1 MPTGTGAI
9 NLRNLPVTKY
19 AINPGLFNQLTSR
32 VIFDPINFA
41 LPGFGNYVQNQLLQV
56 GVVGSINLI
65 VEGNLTF
72 EADAGDVLPTA
83 RWPWDLIAA
92 QLSGNG
98 QNNFIN
104 CQGMDLRLRALASNR
119 ALVDG
124 VSFWPTLVDFA
135 AGAGA
140 SSYPFKLVYKIPV
153 AMDDTTLVGALY
165 AQSEAT
171 NLTYKITTGTLSDI
185 LDVNTSTGAALVA
198 TVHMEEEI
206 FEVPYDPN
214 HSDTLV
220 IPDLT
225 VLHGLVANDNA
236 VASQSTLDTALF
248 RINGQM
254 ERLIFYT
261 LDKSVAANVVIVP
274 TSDYDQTQLIY
285 GSNQTPYTFN
295 PQDFLD
301 IRNNRDYRVP
311 LSSALNGLNSGLW
324 TPPFSAA
331 PVPDGVYCLDFIAD
345 NAVRDQVL
353 LEGVTNLRLRTQ
365 YTTAPTGGSY
375 VHFVQETLF
384 A

>member
-1 MPTGTGAI
+1 MPTGTGAV

-19 AINPGLFNQLTSR
+19 QINPGAFNQLTSR
-32 VIFDPINFA
+32 VIFDPINFP
-41 LPGFGNYVQNQLLQV
+41 LPSFGNYDQRQLLQV
-56 GVVGSINLI
+56 GIVGSINLI
-65 VEGNLTF
+65 VAGTISLTDDGAF
-72 EADAGDVLPTA
+72 SVVPTA
-83 RWPWDLIAA
+83 RWPWDLIAV

-104 CQGMDLRLRALASNR
+104 CQGSDLRLRMASANR
-119 ALVDG
+119 AYADG
-124 VSFWPTLVDFA
+124 VSFWPVA
-135 AGAGA
+135 ADLDTPGD
-140 SSYPFKLVYKIPV
+140 YDFKLVYKIPV

-171 NLTYKITTGTLSDI
+171 NLTYRISTGVLSD
-185 LDVNTSTGAALVA
+185 LMVVTDSTVTVDA
-198 TVHMEEEI
+198 TVYLEEEI
-206 FEVPYDPN
+206 FEVPYDPQRP
-214 HSDTLV
+214 DTLI

-236 VASQSTLDTALF
+236 VASQTTLDTQLF

-254 ERLIFYT
+254 ERLFFYT
-261 LDKSVAANVVIVP
+261 VDKSTTAIAIVP

-301 IRNNRDYRVP
+301 FRANRDYRLP
-311 LSSALNGLNSGLW
+311 LGSVLNGLNSALW
-324 TPPFSAA
+324 TPPYSGVV
-331 PVPDGVYCLDFIAD
+331 VPDGLYCLDFVAD
-345 NAVRDQVL
+345 NPARDQVL

-365 YTTAPTGGSY
+365 YTSAPTGGSY

>member
-9 NLRNLPVTKY
+9 NLRNLPATKY

-41 LPGFGNYVQNQLLQV
+41 LPTFGNYTQNQLLQV
-56 GVVGSINLI
+56 GVVGSINLVVSGSI
-65 VEGNLTF
+65 TVPGASTF
-72 EADAGDVLPTA
+72 VPSK
-83 RWPWDLIAA
+83 RWPWDLISV

-98 QNNFIN
+98 QNNFVN
-104 CQGMDLRLRALASNR
+104 CNGMDLRLRALASNR
-119 ALVDG
+119 AYVDG
-124 VSFWPTLVDFA
+124 VSTWPLTA
-135 AGAGA
+135 ALATPGT
-140 SSYPFKLVYKIPV
+140 YPFKLVYKIPV

-171 NLTYKITTGTLSDI
+171 NLTYKISTAARADLGTITGSEPTITGT
-185 LDVNTSTGAALVA
+185 VF
-198 TVHMEEEI
+198 MEEEI

-214 HSDTLV
+214 HSDTLI

-236 VASQSTLDTALF
+236 VASQAILDTALF

-254 ERLIFYT
+254 ERLFFYT
-261 LDKSVAANVVIVP
+261 VDKTTANPQIVANANYV
-274 TSDYDQTQLIY
+274 QTQLIY

-295 PQDFLD
+295 PQDFLP

-311 LSSALNGLNSGLW
+311 LDSALNGLNSALF
-324 TPPFSAA
+324 TPPFTGV
-331 PVPDGVYCLDFIAD
+331 PVPSGMYCLDFIAD

-365 YTTAPTGGSY
+365 YVAAPTGGSY

>member
-32 VIFDPINFA
+32 VIFDPINFP
-41 LPGFGNYVQNQLLQV
+41 LPAFGNYVQNQLLQV

-65 VEGNLTF
+65 VSGSITVPGASTF
-72 EADAGDVLPTA
+72 VPGH
-83 RWPWDLIAA
+83 RWPWDLISV

-104 CQGMDLRLRALASNR
+104 VNGMDLRLRNLVSNR

-124 VSFWPTLVDFA
+124 ISTWPVA
-135 AGAGA
+135 AALATPGT
-140 SSYPFKLVYKIPV
+140 YPFKLVYKVPI
-153 AMDDTTLVGALY
+153 AIDDTTLVGALY

-171 NLTYKITTGTLSDI
+171 NLTYKISTNTRADLGSITGSEPTIS
-185 LDVNTSTGAALVA
+185 A
-198 TVHMEEEI
+198 TVYMEEEI

-214 HSDTLV
+214 HPDTLV

-236 VASQSTLDTALF
+236 VSSQTILDTALF

-254 ERLIFYT
+254 ERLFFYT
-261 LDKSVAANVVIVP
+261 VDKSGARPTLVP
-274 TSDYDQTQLIY
+274 TSNYVQTQLIY
-285 GSNQTPYTFN
+285 GSNQTPYTWN
-295 PQDFLD
+295 PQDFLPV
-301 IRNNRDYRVP
+301 RNNRDYRVP
-311 LSSALNGLNSGLW
+311 LDTAFDGMNSRLF
-324 TPPFSAA
+324 TPPFTSV
-331 PVPDGVYCLDFIAD
+331 PVPSGAYCLDFIAD

-365 YTTAPTGGSY
+365 YLAAVTGGSY

>member
-41 LPGFGNYVQNQLLQV
+41 LPTFGNYTQNQLLQV
-56 GVVGSINLI
+56 GVVGSINLVVSGSI
-65 VEGNLTF
+65 TVPAASTF
-72 EADAGDVLPTA
+72 VPGH
-83 RWPWDLIAA
+83 RWPWDLISV
-92 QLSGNG
+92 QISGNG

-104 CQGMDLRLRALASNR
+104 CNGIDLRMRALASNR
-119 ALVDG
+119 AFTDG
-124 VSFWPTLVDFA
+124 VSSWPLTA
-135 AGAGA
+135 ALATPGTYA
-140 SSYPFKLVYKIPV
+140 FKLVYKVPI

-171 NLTYKITTGTLSDI
+171 NLTYKISTQALADLGSFTGTAPTI
-185 LDVNTSTGAALVA
+185 TG
-198 TVHMEEEI
+198 TVYLEEEI
-206 FEVPYDPN
+206 FEVPYDPQ

-236 VASQSTLDTALF
+236 VASQTILDTALF

-254 ERLIFYT
+254 ERLMYYT
-261 LDKSVAANVVIVP
+261 VDKSGARP
-274 TSDYDQTQLIY
+274 TITPTATYVQTQLIY

-295 PQDFLD
+295 PQDFMD
-301 IRNNRDYRVP
+301 VRNNRDYRVP
-311 LSSALNGLNSGLW
+311 MSSVLNGLNSALW
-324 TPPFSAA
+324 TAPFSGA
-331 PVPDGVYCLDFIAD
+331 PVPSGLYTLDFVAD

-365 YTTAPTGGSY
+365 YTAAPGGGSY

>member
-19 AINPGLFNQLTSR
+19 AINPPLFNQLTSR
-32 VIFDPINFA
+32 VIFDPINFP
-41 LPGFGNYVQNQLLQV
+41 LPTFGNYTQNQLLQV

-65 VEGNLTF
+65 VSGTLTF
-72 EADAGDVLPTA
+72 TADAGDVVPTD
-83 RWPWDLIAA
+83 RWPWDLIAV

-104 CQGMDLRLRALASNR
+104 CQGTDLRLRNLASNR
-119 ALVDG
+119 AYVDG
-124 VSFWPTLVDFA
+124 QSFWPTAANFA
-135 AGAGA
+135 TAGA
-140 SSYPFKLVYKIPV
+140 SYPFRLVYKIPV

-171 NLTYKITTGTLSDI
+171 NLTYKISTGTLSDI
-185 LDVNTSTGAALVA
+185 LQVNTSTGAALDA
-198 TVHMEEEI
+198 TVYLEEEI

-214 HSDTLV
+214 HPDTLV

-225 VLHGLVANDNA
+225 VLHGFVANDNA
-236 VASQSTLDTALF
+236 VSSQTILDTQLF
-248 RINGQM
+248 RINGQL
-254 ERLIFYT
+254 ERLFFYT
-261 LDKSVAANVVIVP
+261 VDKSTATLPVVVP
-274 TSDYDQTQLIY
+274 TSQYTQTQLIY

-311 LSSALNGLNSGLW
+311 LASSLNSLNNALW
-324 TPPFSAA
+324 TPPASVQ
-331 PVPDGVYCLDFIAD
+331 PVQDGLYCMDFISD

-353 LEGVTNLRLRTQ
+353 LEGVTNLRLHTEF
-365 YTTAPTGGSY
+365 TSAPTGGSY

>member
-19 AINPGLFNQLTSR
+19 DINPGLFNQLTNR

-41 LPGFGNYVQNQLLQV
+41 LPTQGNYTVNQLLQV
-56 GVVGSINLI
+56 GIVGAINVIVSGSIT
-65 VEGNLTF
+65 V
-72 EADAGDVLPTA
+72 AGGAVVPTS
-83 RWPWDLIAA
+83 RWPWDLINV

-104 CQGMDLRLRALASNR
+104 CQGTDLKLRALTAYR
-119 ALVDG
+119 GYVDG
-124 VSFWPTLVDFA
+124 NSFWPVTADLA
-135 AGAGA
+135 NAGTYNFRLA
-140 SSYPFKLVYKIPV
+140 YKIPV

-171 NLTYKITTGTLSDI
+171 NLTLRIATGNDTDLFVLGGHTVSY
-185 LDVNTSTGAALVA
+185 SA
-198 TVHMEEEI
+198 TVYIEEEI
-206 FEVPYDPN
+206 YEVPYNPEKP
-214 HSDTLV
+214 DTLV

-236 VASQSTLDTALF
+236 VSSQTTLDTQLF

-254 ERLIFYT
+254 ERLFFYT
-261 LDKSVAANVVIVP
+261 INRSTA
-274 TSDYDQTQLIY
+274 THSDIFPSSSYTQAQLIY
-285 GSNQTPYTFN
+285 GSNQNPYTFN
-295 PQDFLD
+295 PIYMLD
-301 IRNNRDYRVP
+301 QRNNRDYRVP
-311 LSSALNGLNSGLW
+311 LASALNGTNSGLW
-324 TPPFSAA
+324 TPPFSSV
-331 PVPDGVYCLDFIAD
+331 PVPSGVYVLDFVAD
-345 NAVRDQVL
+345 NPVRDQVL

-365 YTTAPTGGSY
+365 YPSAPTGGSY

>member
-9 NLRNLPVTKY
+9 NLRNLPATKY

-41 LPGFGNYVQNQLLQV
+41 LPTFGNYVQNQLLQV
-56 GVVGSINLI
+56 GVVGSINLVVSGSI
-65 VEGNLTF
+65 TVPGASTF
-72 EADAGDVLPTA
+72 VPSK
-83 RWPWDLIAA
+83 RWPWDLISV

-104 CQGMDLRLRALASNR
+104 CNGMDLRLRALASNR
-119 ALVDG
+119 AYVDG
-124 VSFWPTLVDFA
+124 VSSWPLTA
-135 AGAGA
+135 ALGAPGT
-140 SSYPFKLVYKIPV
+140 YPFKLVYKVPV

-171 NLTYKITTGTLSDI
+171 NLTYKISTNARADLGTITGSEPTITGT
-185 LDVNTSTGAALVA
+185 VY
-198 TVHMEEEI
+198 MEEEI

-236 VASQSTLDTALF
+236 VASQTILDTALF

-254 ERLIFYT
+254 ERLFYYT
-261 LDKSVAANVVIVP
+261 VDKTTANPQIVANANYVQ
-274 TSDYDQTQLIY
+274 SQLIY

-295 PQDFLD
+295 PQDFLP

-311 LSSALNGLNSGLW
+311 LDSALNGLNSALF
-324 TPPFSAA
+324 TPPFTGV
-331 PVPDGVYCLDFIAD
+331 PVPSGMYCLDFIAD

-365 YTTAPTGGSY
+365 YVAAPTGGSY